1 MGRGALDA
9 PRFGVPA
16 PGDRRYDRG
25 VAARNLPEHPE
36 AAPPFAEAPESVI
49 PRSAPI
55 PSIRPSM
62 LPPGDPTRDL
72 GAALHEVSNALT
84 VVLGWIERARGA
96 LDEPGEVERALDI
109 ASSRA
114 AQARGIVRRAIGA
127 ETGPE
132 PQALVAFLVED
143 ALTGIE
149 PEVKRAG
156 LTASGHTAPD
166 VAERMIANA
175 PTVLQILTNLLLNAT
190 AMAPRGSVV
199 RVEAQAAAAGRV
211 LLSVVDEGPGI
222 APERRGTLFESGL
235 STRAGGAGIGL
246 RHAAKLARTLGGQ
259 LSLAESATGAR
270 FDLLW
275 PEAALEPAEN
285 EALPVHVSIVPPAA
299 PVSVRVRRA
308 LPLEGQRVLLVEDD
322 DAVVDLLDTALTAR
336 GADVVSIRR
345 QSELAAAL
353 ATGPFDAA
361 LFDISPIQDDVCGA
375 LASTRLSSESV
386 RVVLISGSAQQMPA
400 LPDDWVSAWVRKP
413 FEVSEILQAIAPAP
427 APLAAPQPKA

>member
-1 MGRGALDA
+1 
-9 PRFGVPA
+9 
-16 PGDRRYDRG
+16 
-25 VAARNLPEHPE
+25 
-36 AAPPFAEAPESVI
+36 
-49 PRSAPI
+49 
-55 PSIRPSM
+55 M
-62 LPPGDPTRDL
+62 LPPTDPTRDL

-84 VVLGWIERARGA
+84 VVLGWIERARGG
-96 LDEPGEVERALDI
+96 LDEPSATPEVQRALDI

-132 PQALVAFLVED
+132 PHVSVALLVDD

-149 PEVKRAG
+149 PEMERAG
-156 LTASGHTAPD
+156 LSASGHAAPD
-166 VAERMIANA
+166 VAERMVRNA

-190 AMAPRGSVV
+190 AMAPRGTAV
-199 RVEAQAAAAGRV
+199 RVEARAAEPGHV
-211 LLSVVDEGPGI
+211 LLSVADEGPGI
-222 APERRGTLFESGL
+222 PPELRTTIFDSGL
-235 STRAGGAGIGL
+235 STRPGGAGIGL

-259 LSLAESATGAR
+259 LSLAPSAIGAR
-270 FDLLW
+270 FELLW
-275 PEAALEPAEN
+275 PEASP
-285 EALPVHVSIVPPAA
+285 EAPDDDRPLPVHVAILPPSIR
-299 PVSVRVRRA
+299 VSRA
-308 LPLEGQRVLLVEDD
+308 MPLEGQRVLLVEDD
-322 DAVVDLLDTALTAR
+322 DAVVELLDTALTAR

-345 QSELAAAL
+345 REQLAGAL

-413 FEVSEILQAIAPAP
+413 FEVSEILQAITPIQGALPRA
-427 APLAAPQPKA
+427 

>member
-1 MGRGALDA
+1 
-9 PRFGVPA
+9 
-16 PGDRRYDRG
+16 
-25 VAARNLPEHPE
+25 
-36 AAPPFAEAPESVI
+36 
-49 PRSAPI
+49 
-55 PSIRPSM
+55 M
-62 LPPGDPTRDL
+62 LPPADPTRDL

-84 VVLGWIERARGA
+84 VVLGWIERARGG
-96 LDEPGEVERALDI
+96 LDEPGATPEVQRALDI

-132 PQALVAFLVED
+132 PHASVALLVDD

-149 PEVKRAG
+149 PEMERAG
-156 LTASGHTAPD
+156 LSASGHAAPD
-166 VAERMIANA
+166 VAERTVANA

-190 AMAPRGSVV
+190 AMAPRGTAV
-199 RVEAQAAAAGRV
+199 RVEARAAEPGHV
-211 LLSVVDEGPGI
+211 LLSVADEGPGI
-222 APERRGTLFESGL
+222 PRELRATIFDSGV
-235 STRAGGAGIGL
+235 STRPGGAGIGL

-259 LSLAESATGAR
+259 LSLAPSAIGAR
-270 FDLLW
+270 FELLW
-275 PEAALEPAEN
+275 PEASPEAPEDDCPTPVHVAHVA
-285 EALPVHVSIVPPAA
+285 ALPVFIRVS
-299 PVSVRVRRA
+299 RA
-308 LPLEGQRVLLVEDD
+308 MPLEGQRVLLVEDD
-322 DAVVDLLDTALTAR
+322 DAVVELLDTALTAR

-345 QSELAAAL
+345 RDQLSGAL

-413 FEVSEILQAIAPAP
+413 FEVSEILHAITPIQGA
-427 APLAAPQPKA
+427 LPKA